1 MSNTKWTFDLRLVVD
16 ATGLQS
22 QSRLRGIGRYTRGL
36 ISGLARTG
44 EGHELWLVL
53 SASRSESRDEILDT
67 FRGLIPEDRIVFYHS
82 FDKVSYQK
90 EENIWR
96 RKASELVRD
105 HLIASLEPDVLL
117 FSSLIEGFGDDI
129 LTSSSTLLADTVRVG
144 VAYDLIPLMDPE
156 AYLGGD
162 AVLAWYHEKIGHIR
176 TCDGLLAISAS
187 AGQEFVDLLGIDAR
201 RITKVPPAADG
212 FAEMD
217 TDDSKFPELAS
228 RLNIT
233 APYFTYAASYEGRK
247 NFDDLMAA
255 FAEFQRP
262 ETTRYQLVLITSNAT
277 PVAVAVRTITDQL
290 GLDPS
295 DVILTGQ
302 VSDEELKLLYSN
314 CVAMVY
320 PSRHEGF
327 GLPALEAMH
336 CDVPVIGSNASS
348 IPEVIGLADAMFNPC
363 STADIAAH
371 IWRVAT
377 DEAYRDALIDNG
389 RTRRDLFSWDKSGE
403 KAWRA
408 FEALL
413 AERAPPSRRNSR
425 ELYRDLIAQIKAVPF
440 AGDPPGTDEWHH
452 LANYISENLDIIDSI
467 PPAAPPERRSWR
479 IEGPFDST
487 YSLALLNRETVRAL
501 ADAGEHVL
509 LHSSEGPGDYHP
521 DEAFLEAAH
530 RDVLKIWQD
539 SAREAGVRPD
549 VVSRNMYPP
558 RVNDMVGRDKFLH
571 HYAWEESRFPSE
583 WVDDFNTH
591 LDGITCLSTHVQKVL
606 KDSGVFVP
614 MRVSGCGVDH
624 WERIEASQG
633 LNFPGKA
640 FRFLHVSSC
649 FPRKGADALVK
660 AYGQAFRNTDD
671 VSLLIKTFR
680 NPHNEIDQ
688 WIEDAKAGDP
698 GFPDIVVMYDDFSD
712 ADLKAL
718 YSHCHVLV
726 APSRAEGFGLPMAEA
741 MLSGL
746 PVITTGWS
754 GQLDFCDS
762 GNAWLV
768 DFSFAPAQT
777 HFHLAASVWAE
788 PDIDDLSRCLHLAH
802 DATPD
807 ERDARARAGRDR
819 LLKDHKWSDI
829 AGRLRQAADDWRQLR
844 LPRAPRMGMV
854 TTWNCRCGIAAYSD
868 YIVSNI
874 RAHQTIFAARN
885 DDLVMPDGANVIR
898 CWNKVTPGAKLD
910 DLEAAVVADGIEC
923 LVIQFNYYFFDYPAL
938 ERLIDRLKAR
948 DIRIIVI
955 MHSTMDPEGDPSK
968 PLALIAGPL
977 SRCDAILVHTHHDL
991 NRLKKLGLVSNAS
1004 GFPHGLVAGFPNASP
1019 EFDAGQE
1026 FTIAS
1031 FGYCLPHKGLRTL
1044 LHAFARLAAA
1054 DSRLRLKLFNAE
1066 YPVDV
1071 SAHLVAELRGDIQ
1084 ALGLQDK
1091 VEFETRFLSDEETL
1105 RRLNQC
1111 DLIVFPYEKTG
1122 ESSSAAV
1129 RFGIASGRPIAR
1141 SKLSIFADVED
1152 VTFPVDTDDASTLAA
1167 SLKQL
1172 VNDLRNDAPYV
1183 QEVLKATTKW
1193 RADMSYP
1200 NIARRLRNM
1209 AAAMCQPPES

>member
-1 MSNTKWTFDLRLVVD
+1 MRLVVD

-53 SASRSESRDEILDT
+53 SANQGESRDEILDT
-67 FRGLIPEDRIVFYHS
+67 FRDLVPEERIIFYYS
-82 FDKVSYQK
+82 FEKVSYQK
-90 EENIWR
+90 EQNTWR
-96 RKASELVRD
+96 RKTSELVRD

-156 AYLGGD
+156 TYLGGD
-162 AVLAWYHEKIGHIR
+162 AVLKWYHEKIGHIR

-187 AGQEFVDLLGIDAR
+187 AGQEFVDLLGIDAN
-201 RITKVPPAADG
+201 RITKIPPAADG
-212 FAEMD
+212 FAEID
-217 TDDSKFPELAS
+217 TDAS
-228 RLNIT
+228 RFPDVARRLKIN

-247 NFDDLMAA
+247 NFDGLMAA
-255 FAEFQRP
+255 YAEFQRTEP
-262 ETTRYQLVLITSNAT
+262 KRYQLVLITSNAT
-277 PVAVAVRTITDQL
+277 PVAAAVLTITDRL
-290 GLDPS
+290 GLNPS

-314 CVAMVY
+314 CTAMVY

-348 IPEVIGLADAMFNPC
+348 IPEVIGLDDAMFDPC

-371 IWRVAT
+371 LWRVTA
-377 DEAYRDALIDNG
+377 DNDYRAALIENG
-389 RTRRDLFSWDKSGE
+389 RKRRELFSWDKSGK

-408 FEALL
+408 FESLL
-413 AERAPPSRRNSR
+413 AKRAPISRRNAK
-425 ELYRDLIAQIKAVPF
+425 ELYQELISQLKGAPF
-440 AGDPPGTDEWHH
+440 AGDPPGTNEWHH
-452 LANYISENLDIIDSI
+452 LANYISENLDKIDSV
-467 PPAAPPERRSWR
+467 PPSAPPKRHNWR

-487 YSLALLNRETVRAL
+487 YSLALLNRETARAL
-501 ADAGEHVL
+501 VDAGEHVL
-509 LHSSEGPGDYHP
+509 IHSSEGPGDYHP
-521 DEAFLEAAH
+521 DEAFLEASH
-530 RDVLKIWQD
+530 GDILKIWQD
-539 SAREAGVRPD
+539 SIQDTSVRPD

-558 RVNDMVGRDKFLH
+558 RVNDMVGRDKLLH

-606 KDSGVFVP
+606 RDSGVFIP

-633 LNFPGKA
+633 QNFLGKS

-649 FPRKGADALVK
+649 FPRKGADALVQ
-660 AYGQAFRNTDD
+660 AYGKAFRNTDD

-688 WIEDAKAGDP
+688 WIEDAKADDP
-698 GFPDIVVMYDDFSD
+698 GFPDVVVMYDNFSD

-746 PVITTGWS
+746 PVITTGWG

-762 GNAWLV
+762 ENAWLV
-768 DFSFAPAQT
+768 DFSFAPAKT
-777 HFHLAASVWAE
+777 HFNLAASVWAE
-788 PDIDDLSRCLHLAH
+788 PDIDDLSRCLRLAH
-802 DATPD
+802 HAPPNA
-807 ERDARARAGRDR
+807 RDAKAKAGRDR

-829 AGRLRQAADDWRQLR
+829 AGKLRQAADDWRQLR
-844 LPRAPRMGMV
+844 LPRAPSMGMV

-868 YIVSNI
+868 YLVSNI

-885 DDLVMPDGANVIR
+885 DDLVMSDRANVVR
-898 CWNKVTPGAKLD
+898 CWDKVTPGAGLD
-910 DLEAAVVADGIEC
+910 DLEAAIVEAGVEC
-923 LVIQFNYYFFDYPAL
+923 LVIQFNYYFFDYPAF
-938 ERLIDRLKAR
+938 EQLIDRLKLR
-948 DIRIIVI
+948 DIKIIVI

-968 PLALIAGPL
+968 PLSLIAHSL
-977 SRCDAILVHTHHDL
+977 SQCDALLVHSHHDL
-991 NRLKKLGLVSNAS
+991 NRLKSLGLVSNATV
-1004 GFPHGLVAGFPNASP
+1004 FPHGLVAGFPSAPRKFNA
-1019 EFDAGQE
+1019 DQK
-1026 FTIAS
+1026 FTLAS

-1044 LHAFARLAAA
+1044 LHAFAELATT
-1054 DSRLRLKLFNAE
+1054 DNRLRLKLINAE

-1071 SAHLVAELRGDIQ
+1071 SAHLVVELRGDIQ

-1091 VEFETRFLSDEETL
+1091 VEFETRFLPDEETL
-1105 RRLNQC
+1105 RRLNKC

-1152 VTFPVDTDDASTLAA
+1152 VTFPVDADDASTLAA

-1183 QEVLKATTKW
+1183 QEVLEATAKW